1 MTARPTRATVGGR
14 AYLDLQN
21 LARRTGRPTDELHQV
36 YALEGFLAR
45 LSKSAYADKLVL
57 KGGVLLAA
65 YAARRPTRD
74 VDLQGRWISN
84 STDQVLEIVRSIAA
98 LHLDDG
104 LVFDTASASAETIRD
119 DDVYAGVRV
128 SLTGN
133 LSAAR
138 LTFHVD
144 VNVGDPIWPD
154 PLQIKLPRLLDGEI
168 VVTGYPLPM
177 VYAEKLVTALQ
188 RGEANTRWRDF
199 ADVYLLSRR
208 QDIDGDDL
216 VAAPRA
222 AHRGRSGHRRLRPK
236 DIRRRSAYLVLQG
249 QAADLTLAR
258 VGRRRMSAPPPANRP
273 VAGSKPTGHNG
284 SAILQGV
291 QIPDERTTRGGA
303 YRGRLLPGVRHPDQG
318 SCPLR
323 EQRHHAPVA
332 SARIAGTQ
340 GLGAVR
346 TLRDGGRPG

>member
-45 LSKSAYADKLVL
+45 LSKSPYADKLVL

-84 STDQVLEIVRSIAA
+84 STDRVLEIVRGISA

-104 LVFDTASASAETIRD
+104 LVFDTASATAETIRD

-138 LTFHVD
+138 LTFHID

-199 ADVYLLSRR
+199 ADVYLLSGRH
-208 QDIDGDDL
+208 DVDGDHL
-216 VAAPRA
+216 VAALQRVAEYREVTLVPLSQALDGYAILAQPRWA
-222 AHRGRSGHRRLRPK
+222 AWRRKHRLDDRLPQDFAEVLRQVFALADPAVTGLSRGRAW
-236 DIRRRSAYLVLQG
+236 IA
-249 QAADLTLAR
+249 
-258 VGRRRMSAPPPANRP
+258 
-273 VAGSKPTGHNG
+273 
-284 SAILQGV
+284 
-291 QIPDERTTRGGA
+291 TTSHWTDR
-303 YRGRLLPGVRHPDQG
+303 
-318 SCPLR
+318 
-323 EQRHHAPVA
+323 
-332 SARIAGTQ
+332 
-340 GLGAVR
+340 
-346 TLRDGGRPG
+346 

>member
-1 MTARPTRATVGGR
+1 MTERPTRATVAGR

-45 LSKSAYADKLVL
+45 LAQSAYAGKLVL

-84 STDQVLEIVRSIAA
+84 GTDQVLGIVRGIAA
-98 LHLDDG
+98 QHLDDG
-104 LVFDTASASAETIRD
+104 LVFDAASASAEMIRD
-119 DDVYAGVRV
+119 DDVYSGVRV
-128 SLTGN
+128 SLTGS

-154 PLQIKLPRLLDGEI
+154 PQPIKLPRLLDGEI

-188 RGEANTRWRDF
+188 RGVANTRWRDF
-199 ADVYLLSRR
+199 ADVYLLSERH
-208 QDIDGDDL
+208 DVDGDEL
-216 VAAPRA
+216 AAAVQRVAEYREVALAPLSQALEGYATLAQPRWA
-222 AHRGRSGHRRLRPK
+222 AWRRKHRLDDRLPQNF
-236 DIRRRSAYLVLQG
+236 DVVLQR
-249 QAADLTLAR
+249 AFALADPAVSGISRSQTWIAR
-258 VGRRRMSAPPPANRP
+258 
-273 VAGSKPTGHNG
+273 
-284 SAILQGV
+284 
-291 QIPDERTTRGGA
+291 
-303 YRGRLLPGVRHPDQG
+303 
-318 SCPLR
+318 
-323 EQRHHAPVA
+323 A
-332 SARIAGTQ
+332 SAWTAM
-340 GLGAVR
+340 
-346 TLRDGGRPG
+346 